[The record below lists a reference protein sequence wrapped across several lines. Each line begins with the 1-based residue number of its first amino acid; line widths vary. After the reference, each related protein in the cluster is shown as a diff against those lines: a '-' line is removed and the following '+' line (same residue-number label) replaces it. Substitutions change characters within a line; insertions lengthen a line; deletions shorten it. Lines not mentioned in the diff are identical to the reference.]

1 MTANSTL
8 FKSNRSQAVR
18 IPKDLAFPDSVKKV
32 MVRKVGKSRVIT
44 PVDALWEDF
53 FAMPPC
59 PDFPERAEQQ
69 TYEERERF

>member
-1 MTANSTL
+1 MSANSTL

-32 MVRKVGKSRVIT
+32 IVRKVGKSRIIT

-53 FAMPPC
+53 FAMPGI
-59 PDFPERAEQQ
+59 DIVEPEDLPIQ
-69 TYEERERF
+69 ERESF